1 MTRLSDHERDLERG
15 AAILDAVSRP
25 KLTIV
30 DEDYEPPGADEVTPE
45 SCGIFPDETTTAIPP
60 HEEFIPLADFIAA
73 PPQSS
78 YLVKGVFPSRGMCQV
93 FGSSNV
99 GKSFLMIDLAMH
111 VAAGLP
117 WRGCRTRKAA
127 VLYVAAEGLGG
138 LAGRMKAW
146 TLRHGLV
153 PDLLFIRPFPVHLT
167 SEGAAVALAER
178 IHQLPVQPRLII
190 LDTLAA
196 NFGPGDEN
204 CAQDMARAMIGLREL
219 AGDWLGMFVHHSGH
233 ADKTRSRGHSSL
245 YAALDLE
252 IQVTRSA
259 PGGPIK
265 VAHTKCRDLSPMEP
279 LFFELQ
285 SVALPWADEDGD
297 PLYSAVL
304 MPLEGQE
311 EAEQE
316 PTLSGREAKA
326 YQMLVDLYD
335 QQNANLAGRGMA
347 RVTGSDWS
355 KAMAA
360 IIPNSSH
367 RSYVRNKLLEKGK
380 IREEAGFVYLV

>member
-1 MTRLSDHERDLERG
+1 MSLLDDTERSINRG
-15 AAILDAVSRP
+15 AAFLDARKP
-25 KLTIV
+25 KLMLV
-30 DEDYEPPGADEVTPE
+30 DEDYRMPGADDVTPE
-45 SCGIFPDETTTAIPP
+45 SCGIFPDETAAIPP
-60 HEEFIPLADFIAA
+60 HEEFIPLADFIAS
-73 PPQSS
+73 PPPAN
-78 YLVKGVFPSRGMCQV
+78 YLVKGVFPAKGMCQV

-111 VAAGLP
+111 IAAGLP
-117 WRGCRTRKAA
+117 WRGCRTRQSA
-127 VLYVAAEGLGG
+127 VLYIAAEGLGG

-146 TLRHGLV
+146 TLRYGRV
-153 PDLLFIRPFPVHLT
+153 PDRLFIRPFPVHLT
-167 SEGAAVALAER
+167 SEGAAAALAER
-178 IHQLPVQPRLII
+178 IRQLPVQPQLII

-204 CAQDMARAMIGLREL
+204 SAQDMALAMMGLRQL
-219 AGDWLGMFVHHSGH
+219 SGDWLGMFVHHSGH

-252 IQVTRSA
+252 IQVSRAA

-297 PLYSAVL
+297 PINSAVL
-304 MPLEGQE
+304 VPIEGHE
-311 EAEQE
+311 EAEKE
-316 PTLSGREAKA
+316 PALGGREAKA
-326 YQMLVDLYD
+326 YQLLVDLYA
-335 QQNANLAGRGMA
+335 QQNANLAGRGSA
-347 RVTGSDWS
+347 RVTGADWS

-367 RSYVRNKLLEKGK
+367 RCYVRNKLIEKGK
-380 IREEAGFVYLV
+380 VREEAGFVYVV